1 MNKERTSEEIY
12 ASGYYRQSELKRIY
26 GGTNGQKIF
35 KAAQKIDTEE
45 LGEDRVITNMV
56 RIKSVLKATGIKKAV

>member
-26 GGTNGQKIF
+26 GFSNGQKIF
-35 KAAQKIDTEE
+35 KAAQIIDTEE
-45 LGEDRVITNMV
+45 LGKDRVITNMV